1 MNFVIKEELTSED
14 YAQREHE
21 LRKKLA
27 SGEQIDIEQCNML
40 LDSENDIALWKTI
53 SRIHLL
59 YPNIPPVDLNA
70 TDDERTIEFWD
81 MISRIIN
88 ACVTYDDEWVRLSPV
103 FIKDIISKTLNSNAL
118 FCISELTENDLV
130 GPQDNY
136 DRNLF
141 YEIKRLAAERYKQFR

>member
-1 MNFVIKEELTSED
+1 MNFVIKEILDPEES
-14 YAQREHE
+14 AQRDHE

-27 SGEQIDIEQCNML
+27 SGEQIEFEDCNMF
-40 LDSENDIALWKTI
+40 LDCENDVALWKTI

-81 MISRIIN
+81 MVSRIIN
-88 ACVTYDDEWVRLSPV
+88 ACVTYDDEWVRLSPI
-103 FIKDIISKTLNSNAL
+103 FIKDIISKTLNANAL
-118 FCISELTENDLV
+118 FCISELTEDDLV
-130 GPQDNY
+130 GPQCNY
-136 DRNLF
+136 DRNMF

>member
-1 MNFVIKEELTSED
+1 MNFVIKEILDPEES
-14 YAQREHE
+14 AQRDYE

-53 SRIHLL
+53 CRIHLL
-59 YPNIPPVDLNA
+59 YPNIPPVDLSDP
-70 TDDERTIEFWD
+70 DDERTIEFWD

-103 FIKDIISKTLNSNAL
+103 FIKDIISKIGRAS
-118 FCISELTENDLV
+118 C
-130 GPQDNY
+130 
-136 DRNLF
+136 R
-141 YEIKRLAAERYKQFR
+141 ERV

>member
-1 MNFVIKEELTSED
+1 MNFVIKEILDPEES
-14 YAQREHE
+14 AQRDHE

-53 SRIHLL
+53 CRIHLL
-59 YPNIPPVDLNA
+59 YPNIPPVDLSDP
-70 TDDERTIEFWD
+70 DDERTIEFWD